1 MFKFFTNPK
10 WYAWAYIGSV
20 VILTSIWV
28 QVQIDVMINE
38 WFGEFYDMIQKAL
51 GTPNAITMQEY
62 MGSLASFA
70 QLAVLSIVLGLA
82 ISFLTSHFLFRWR
95 TAMVEWYHSVYDKA
109 RTIEGASQRV
119 QEDTIKFS
127 RIMEGLGTSL
137 IESVLVLIEFFPLLM
152 TLSIGIPILWF
163 GDWQYGL
170 VSGAFIWAVGG
181 TILMIILAWVLRLV
195 GIEYDLQKKEAAY
208 RKILVI
214 AEDDGSIRPKTLDE
228 LFDGVRSIHFKSY
241 LYYLYFSIGRLA
253 YLQANVLAAYI
264 FLAPAIVAGVM
275 TLGVMQQII
284 RAFGRVEGSLQ
295 YLFRAWPTIIELASV
310 YKRLREF
317 ESKIEINMQEGNL
330 ESPSE

>member
-1 MFKFFTNPK
+1 MFKFFSNSK
-10 WYAWAYIGSV
+10 WFWWAYFGSSI
-20 VILTSIWV
+20 ILISIWL
-28 QVQIDVMINE
+28 QVQIDVKINE

-51 GTPNAITMQEY
+51 GTPNAITMNDY
-62 MGSLASFA
+62 MGGLLSFA
-70 QLAVLSIVLGLA
+70 KLAAMSIVLGLA

-95 TAMVEWYHSVYDKA
+95 TSMVEWYHSVYDKA
-109 RTIEGASQRV
+109 RKIEGASQRV

-127 RIMEGLGTSL
+127 RIMESLGTSF
-137 IESVLVLIEFFPLLM
+137 IEAILVLIEFFPLLM
-152 TLSIGIPILWF
+152 GLSVGIPILWF
-163 GDWQYGL
+163 GEWSYGL
-170 VSGAFIWAVGG
+170 VSGAFLWAVGG

-214 AEDDGSIRPKTLDE
+214 AEDDGGIRPKTLEE
-228 LFDGVRSIHFKSY
+228 LFNGVRKIHFKSY
-241 LYYLYFSIGRLA
+241 LYYLYFNIGRLA

-317 ESKIEINMQEGNL
+317 EKRIKISIDEGF
-330 ESPSE
+330 EEKTE

>member
-1 MFKFFTNPK
+1 MFKFFTDRR
-10 WYAWAYIGSV
+10 WFIWAYLGSV

-28 QVQIDVMINE
+28 QVQIDVKINE

-62 MGSLASFA
+62 MSQLVSFA
-70 QLAVLSIVLGLA
+70 QLAAISICLGLA

-95 TAMVEWYHSVYDKA
+95 TSMVEWYHSVYDKA

-137 IESVLVLIEFFPLLM
+137 IESVLILVEYFPLLM
-152 TLSIGIPILWF
+152 GLSVGIPILWF
-163 GDWQYGL
+163 GEWQYGL
-170 VSGAFIWAVGG
+170 VSGALIWAVGG
-181 TILMIILAWVLRLV
+181 TILMIVLAWLLRLV

-214 AEDDGSIRPKTLDE
+214 AEDDGGIRPKTLEE
-228 LFDGVRSIHFKSY
+228 LFDGVRKIHFKSY
-241 LYYLYFSIGRLA
+241 LYYLYFNIGRLA

-275 TLGVMQQII
+275 TLGVMQQIV

-295 YLFRAWPTIIELASV
+295 YLFRAWPTLVELASV

-317 ESKIEINMQEGNL
+317 ENQININIEKDNIEIIGK
-330 ESPSE
+330 